1 MKRTI
6 IFIVAVVSSV
16 CLLAQNST
24 DRAKL
29 FVSDVIKYCNINF
42 VCKSTVA
49 IQGDNLIISILE
61 FPVFNQQSQETE
73 RRAAAI
79 ELKITNI
86 TSYNDTIVYNCI
98 SSDGN
103 NHSQVWF
110 SKTDSDSGEITHY
123 IENKNG
129 GQQEWQEFVRLK
141 KVKKVE

>member
-6 IFIVAVVSSV
+6 IFIVTVVSSV

-73 RRAAAI
+73 RRAATI

-86 TSYNDTIVYNCI
+86 TSYP
-98 SSDGN
+98 
-103 NHSQVWF
+103 
-110 SKTDSDSGEITHY
+110 
-123 IENKNG
+123 
-129 GQQEWQEFVRLK
+129 
-141 KVKKVE
+141 